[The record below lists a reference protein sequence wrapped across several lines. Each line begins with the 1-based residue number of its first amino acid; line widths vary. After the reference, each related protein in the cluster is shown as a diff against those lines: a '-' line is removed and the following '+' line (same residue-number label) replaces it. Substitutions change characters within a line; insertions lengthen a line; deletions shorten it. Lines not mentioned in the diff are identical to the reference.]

1 MPPPIVVG
9 DDTPDCHEQTTEAL
23 ACVTCRARKLKCNR
37 VKPACSRCARVKGEC
52 VYPES
57 RRKPAFK
64 RRNVKELE
72 ARLAQVEILL
82 RDVGT
87 EKTSSPE
94 KAEKEKPDEAA
105 VEFGFPKASQS
116 QSDDVFFQ
124 GMDYNIPPA
133 STSGDASNMYS
144 FNFSAEP
151 SGDFG
156 TASDFFGGELLG
168 LGISEP
174 TPLSRSWK
182 SCNHQ
187 TFFQRQ
193 SETIPILNQQRYLQ
207 EFYSPPHMK
216 PPMCLQYAIW
226 AIAAIENNKYS
237 ASRDVFYQRAR
248 QYAEAD
254 EMKGHGEHFLTVRH
268 AQAWA
273 CIAVCEAKTMMFT
286 RAAMSIAR
294 AVRLAEMMG
303 LQRLDCGPGEMP
315 PAILPPRDW
324 IDLEERRRTFWGIF
338 CLDSHCSISTGWPTF
353 VDPSEVTTHLPCS
366 EAAFRNG
373 EEAESCTLNEALKG
387 YPYSSFA
394 SSVVICHF
402 FNEILKHVHRPRP
415 DDFPENYEFGR
426 YWTRHRDLDSTL
438 SSAFMF
444 LPEGFRLPDN
454 YCDRTAVHT
463 NLNLHA
469 SIICLHHAAIDKVD
483 KHKLPNH
490 LKKASHTRLLTAAQE
505 IVNIMKTI
513 NTTKSHPVGAP
524 LAEFRWFPPW
534 LQPLTLLI
542 QKTPLAALSLY
553 SAASVYIYHCKETGV
568 SGAVDNLSY
577 IVSTM
582 SELSQDHYI
591 TRAFLKQVAADIEC
605 NNLESYVKIPKLG
618 NLPSHFA
625 NGDCHVP
632 LLVRSSVSR
641 HHGTPPVP
649 GQIPPRKPA
658 AGMMGKSPGLS
669 GDCGVACLNGGVR
682 DAVREIVQSIPGDHS
697 SHKRKRQAPV
707 RSPTEGTS
715 DLDDGSPL
723 WAQSGSLGYP
733 ESFSSNSTP
742 PDSNMNSAVTES
754 CRPQDLNLE
763 APSLQG
769 NGPNSCTQ
777 SLFPMPSL
785 PHRTNSP
792 SMAGPMQTTP
802 SSSGANSG
810 GITLGPTVIGSRR
823 MPSTLN
829 TTGPEHGPTLP
840 GGVSTWEM
848 AGHCMYS
855 QFQNGVAPGASTT
868 DVGSWNFL
876 GMTDQIDWGTG
887 TGVAADTANAAD

>member
-37 VKPACSRCARVKGEC
+37 VKPACSRCVRVKGDC

-82 RDVGT
+82 KDVGT

-94 KAEKEKPDEAA
+94 KAEKEKFDEAIA
-105 VEFGFPKASQS
+105 EFGFPEVSQS

-124 GMDYNIPPA
+124 GMDYNIPPT
-133 STSGDASNMYS
+133 STSGDACNMYS

-151 SGDFG
+151 TGEFG

-174 TPLSRSWK
+174 TPPFEVMEEL
-182 SCNHQ
+182 HQ

-254 EMKGHGEHFLTVRH
+254 EMKVSH
-268 AQAWA
+268 ANQLPQRQVLCTDFILGAWRTFSHSET
-273 CIAVCEAKTMMFT
+273 CPGMGLYCM
-286 RAAMSIAR
+286 
-294 AVRLAEMMG
+294 RLAEMMG
-303 LQRLDCGPGEMP
+303 LQRLDCPPGEMP
-315 PAILPPRDW
+315 PAILPPKDW

-454 YCDRTAVHT
+454 YRDRTAVHT

-469 SIICLHHAAIDKVD
+469 SIICLHHAAIDKID

-513 NTTKSHPVGAP
+513 NTTKSHP
-524 LAEFRWFPPW
+524 
-534 LQPLTLLI
+534 
-542 QKTPLAALSLY
+542 KTALAALSLY

-568 SGAVDNLSY
+568 SGAVDNLNY

-591 TRAFLKQVAADIEC
+591 TRAFLRQVAADIEC
-605 NNLESYVKIPKLG
+605 NHLESYVKIPKLSD
-618 NLPSHFA
+618 LPSHFA
-625 NGDCHVP
+625 NGDCHIP
-632 LLVRSSVSR
+632 LVVRSSVSR
-641 HHGTPPVP
+641 HHETPPVP
-649 GQIPPRKPA
+649 GKVPPRKPT

-682 DAVREIVQSIPGDHS
+682 DTVREIVQSIPGDHA
-697 SHKRKRQAPV
+697 SHKRKRQAPD

-742 PDSNMNSAVTES
+742 PDSNMNSAATES

-792 SMAGPMQTTP
+792 SVAGPTQTT
-802 SSSGANSG
+802 SSSSSRTNSG
-810 GITLGPTVIGSRR
+810 GITLGPTIIGSRR

-868 DVGSWNFL
+868 DVASWNFL

-887 TGVAADTANAAD
+887 TGVAADTANATD

>member
-23 ACVTCRARKLKCNR
+23 ACVTCRTRKLKCNR
-37 VKPACSRCARVKGEC
+37 VKPACSRCVRVKGEC

-82 RDVGT
+82 KDVGT

-94 KAEKEKPDEAA
+94 KAEKEKPDEIT
-105 VEFGFPKASQS
+105 VEFDFPEVSQS

-124 GMDYNIPPA
+124 GMDYNVPPV

-151 SGDFG
+151 TGGFG
-156 TASDFFGGELLG
+156 TTSDFFGGELLG

-174 TPLSRSWK
+174 TPPFEVMEEL
-182 SCNHQ
+182 HE
-187 TFFQRQ
+187 TFFKRQ

-226 AIAAIENNKYS
+226 SIAAIENDKYG
-237 ASRDVFYQRAR
+237 ASREVFYQRAR

-254 EMKGHGEHFLTVRH
+254 EMKGQGEHFLTVRH

-303 LQRLDCGPGEMP
+303 LQRLDCPPGEMP
-315 PAILPPRDW
+315 PTILPPRDW

-366 EAAFRNG
+366 ESAFRNG
-373 EEAESCTLNEALKG
+373 EEATSCTLNEALKG

-402 FNEILKHVHRPRP
+402 FNEILKHVHRPKP

-444 LPEGFRLPDN
+444 LPEAFRLPDN
-454 YCDRTAVHT
+454 YRDRTAIHT

-469 SIICLHHAAIDKVD
+469 SIICLHHAAIDKID

-490 LKKASHTRLLTAAQE
+490 LKKASQTRLLTAAQE

-513 NTTKSHPVGAP
+513 STPKSHP
-524 LAEFRWFPPW
+524 
-534 LQPLTLLI
+534 
-542 QKTPLAALSLY
+542 KTPLAALSLY
-553 SAASVYIYHCKETGV
+553 SAASVYIYHCKESGT
-568 SGAVDNLSY
+568 SGAVDNLNY

-582 SELSQDHYI
+582 SELSQDHFI
-591 TRAFLKQVAADIEC
+591 TRAFLKQVVADIEC
-605 NNLESYVKIPKLG
+605 NHLESYVNTPKLD
-618 NLPSHFA
+618 NLPSQFA
-625 NGDCHVP
+625 SGDCNIP
-632 LLVRSSVSR
+632 LLVRSSISR
-641 HHGTPPVP
+641 HHETPPIP
-649 GQIPPRKPA
+649 GQVPPKQPA
-658 AGMMGKSPGLS
+658 AGWMGKGPGLS

-682 DAVREIVQSIPGDHS
+682 DTIHEIVQSIPGDHA
-697 SHKRKRQAPV
+697 SHKRKRQAPD

-723 WAQSGSLGYP
+723 WAQSGSLGYS
-733 ESFSSNSTP
+733 ESFTSSSTP
-742 PDSNMNSAVTES
+742 PDSNLSSAATES
-754 CRPQDLNLE
+754 CRPQDLDLE
-763 APSLQG
+763 TPGFQG
-769 NGPNSCTQ
+769 NDPNSCAQ
-777 SLFPMPSL
+777 SFFPMPSL

-792 SMAGPMQTTP
+792 TVAGPTQTTP
-802 SSSGANSG
+802 SSSATSGG
-810 GITLGPTVIGSRR
+810 GITLGPSVIGSRR
-823 MPSTLN
+823 MPNTLN
-829 TTGPEHGPTLP
+829 TTGPEHGSTLP

-848 AGHCMYS
+848 AGHCVYS
-855 QFQNGVAPGASTT
+855 QFQNGIAPGATTT
-868 DVGSWNFL
+868 DMGSWNFL
-876 GMTDQIDWGTG
+876 GMTDQIDWGSG
-887 TGVAADTANAAD
+887 AGVVVDAANATD